1 LKVVNSTSEIK
12 MRPSGEEEAMKK
24 LLSVKQGRSVP
35 EAGAFGCKQA
45 ATVDGALHAK
55 MSSGDGPNAT
65 KERA

>member
-45 ATVDGALHAK
+45 AT
-55 MSSGDGPNAT
+55 GDENYCLQG
-65 KERA
+65 K